1 MVGEHGRQ
9 VPSPSMNAQAQ
20 SHEAL
25 KAMTDAADPAGSTAI
40 AESWGDLAEGFD
52 QATELFQ
59 RAMLSS
65 EPGWTGEAAD
75 AMRAQL
81 ARIARWT
88 KETGAA
94 YRAAADAI
102 GTQSDAAGSAK
113 TAMPPPVPYDP
124 AQMIRDAAASGNIF
138 EMAALS
144 HRIYAQKQKHDA
156 AHAEAIR
163 IVSDRDRT
171 FGEAAGSVPTFR
183 PPPSLT
189 ESPELT
195 PQTDVVGPHRPRTP
209 HPGRT
214 TTVHST
220 PYPPVPDPT
229 TSAAAAANPGATT
242 PSGAAAPGAGPA
254 AAIQGSA
261 PIGTGATT
269 PAPGF
274 GGAPYS
280 GFGPAG
286 FGPGPAPVPPPAPRR
301 DTANDPTGT
310 PVKPE
315 PKRPEYLLEPETH
328 GMFGSNAV
336 TAPPVIG
343 ET

>member
-40 AESWGDLAEGFD
+40 AESWGDLASGFD

-102 GTQSDAAGSAK
+102 GAQSEAAGSAK

-124 AQMIRDAAASGNIF
+124 AQMIREAAA
-138 EMAALS
+138 
-144 HRIYAQKQKHDA
+144 
-156 AHAEAIR
+156 
-163 IVSDRDRT
+163 
-171 FGEAAGSVPTFR
+171 SVPTFR
-183 PPPSLT
+183 PAPSLT

-195 PQTDVVGPHRPRTP
+195 PQTDVVGPPRPRTP

-220 PYPPVPDPT
+220 PYPPTPDPT
-229 TSAAAAANPGATT
+229 TSAAAAANPGATM
-242 PSGAAAPGAGPA
+242 P
-254 AAIQGSA
+254 
-261 PIGTGATT
+261 
-269 PAPGF
+269 
-274 GGAPYS
+274 
-280 GFGPAG
+280 
-286 FGPGPAPVPPPAPRR
+286 
-301 DTANDPTGT
+301 
-310 PVKPE
+310 
-315 PKRPEYLLEPETH
+315 
-328 GMFGSNAV
+328 
-336 TAPPVIG
+336 
-343 ET
+343 